1 MARDIASFISKKA
14 ALYKNRVFLR
24 DFGSRQEIT
33 FRGFEEITDRLAM
46 GFLQLGLGKKDRI
59 AMLHPNHSDF
69 ILCCFAAI
77 KAGAVAVPVNTV
89 YSPTEIAYIINDSG
103 ASILVTTAD
112 LYPKVQETAGNIPG
126 LKKTLIKKQAQSLEQ
141 VIAEETGQP
150 ETSALPKCGPD
161 DLAVMFYTSGTTG
174 KPKGVMLTHKNITF
188 SGPNV
193 AQSYGLQ
200 ENDVTIAALPLVHVF
215 ANASPVLG
223 SLSSGGTVIVMERFK
238 TEAVFEAIER
248 YGVTWYPGVPTMFHY
263 LLEGYSETR
272 RNLGSLRMLL
282 SGGASLSVEVLG
294 ELEEKS
300 GTKVLEVYGLTESTG
315 LVAANP
321 VYGERKP
328 GSIGVVV
335 SGVDAIIADKK
346 GGEVPAGEI
355 GELVFRGPNACTG
368 YWNLAEQ
375 TKEKVIN
382 GWVHTGDHAY
392 RDEDGYFFIVGRD
405 KELIITG
412 GYNIYPREIEE
423 VLYKHPDVH
432 EAAVTG
438 AAHREKGEIPKAFV
452 VLRPGARADEE
463 KLRQYCK
470 QHLAPYKIPAFAFI
484 DELPKNSTGKIMK
497 NQLPTQ
503 QINGD

>member
-1 MARDIASFISKKA
+1 MAKDVASYVKQKA
-14 ALYKNRVFLR
+14 GLYEDRVFLK
-24 DFGSRQEIT
+24 DFGSEREIT
-33 FRGFEEITDRLAM
+33 FRGLEEVTDRMAM
-46 GFLQLGLGKKDRI
+46 QFIRMGVSKKDRV
-59 AMLHPNHSDF
+59 ALLHPNHSDF
-69 ILCCFAAI
+69 VLCCFAAI
-77 KAGAVAVPVNTV
+77 KAGGVAVPVNTV
-89 YSPTEIAYIINDSG
+89 YSTAEIAHIINDSDS
-103 ASILVTTAD
+103 SILVTTED
-112 LYPKVQETAGNIPG
+112 LYPKVQQAAEEITCLEKTIV
-126 LKKTLIKKQAQSLEQ
+126 KKHDLSLEQ
-141 VIAEETGQP
+141 VFAEETGTP
-150 ETSALPKCGPD
+150 EATDLPDCSPD

-174 KPKGVMLTHKNITF
+174 KPKGVMLTHRNITF
-188 SGPNV
+188 SGPNA

-263 LLEGYSETR
+263 LLAGYSENQ
-272 RNLGSLRMLL
+272 RNLNSLRMLL

-294 ELEEKS
+294 ELEEKF

-335 SGVDAIIADKK
+335 SGVDAMIADEK
-346 GGEVPAGEI
+346 GVEIPPGEI
-355 GELVFRGPNACTG
+355 GELVFRGPNACIG
-368 YWNLAEQ
+368 YWNLPEQ
-375 TKEKVIN
+375 TGEKIIN

-405 KELIITG
+405 KELIITA

-432 EAAVTG
+432 EAAVVG
-438 AAHREKGEIPKAFV
+438 ISHREKGEIPKAFL
-452 VLRPGARADEE
+452 VLRPGADTGDEE
-463 KLRQYCK
+463 LRDYCK
-470 QHLAPYKIPAFAFI
+470 QHLAPYKIPAFAFM
-484 DELPKNSTGKIMK
+484 DKLPKNSTGKIVK
-497 NQLPTQ
+497 NQLATQ
-503 QINGD
+503 T